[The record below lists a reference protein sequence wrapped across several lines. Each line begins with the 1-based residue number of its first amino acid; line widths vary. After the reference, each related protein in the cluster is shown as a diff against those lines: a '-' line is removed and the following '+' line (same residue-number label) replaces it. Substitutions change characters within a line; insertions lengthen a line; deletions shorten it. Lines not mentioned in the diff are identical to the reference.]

1 MTSPV
6 PSPVPPASLAT
17 ADRDLLMKD
26 IHGKWNRFSAD
37 DMASLKSVDD
47 LVRRVS
53 AKYGF
58 DKINARIEVE
68 AVLKG
73 RTF

>member
-1 MTSPV
+1 
-6 PSPVPPASLAT
+6 
-17 ADRDLLMKD
+17 MKD